1 MPTSAKSFLRIVWN
15 GRRDE
20 RKGKGARVAGMLKKE
35 DQRWNVKKKK
45 KKKILSINPIYPL
58 TSSLGLH
65 PQYHQCHN
73 YPSLYT
79 FECSTTA
86 AIVR

>member
-35 DQRWNVKKKK
+35 DQL
-45 KKKILSINPIYPL
+45 LSL
-58 TSSLGLH
+58 SLSLH
-65 PQYHQCHN
+65 PTHPHSPLPWLPPTI
-73 YPSLYT
+73 PSMPPLP
-79 FECSTTA
+79 FPSQF
-86 AIVR
+86 